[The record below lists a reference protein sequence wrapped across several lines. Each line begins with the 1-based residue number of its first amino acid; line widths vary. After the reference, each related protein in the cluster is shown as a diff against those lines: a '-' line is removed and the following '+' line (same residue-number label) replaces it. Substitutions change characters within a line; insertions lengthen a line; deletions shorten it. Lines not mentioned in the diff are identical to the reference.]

1 MRMKGAQVLVELL
14 KKEGVEFIFGYPGGA
29 VLDIY
34 DVLFDTPE
42 IRHILVRHEQGAAHA
57 ADGYARTTGKVG
69 VCIATS
75 GPGATNLVTGL
86 ATAYMDSI
94 PIVALTGQVFT
105 HLIGKDSFQEA
116 DTTGITMPI
125 TKHNFLV
132 TRAEDLPYV
141 IREAF
146 YIASSGRPGPVLVD
160 LPRDVQQKMIEL
172 VYPEKIKI
180 PGYRPTYKGHAK
192 QIKLAAEAIGEAKRP
207 LLYVGGGVIASGASE
222 VLFEL
227 ATKADIPV
235 VHTLMGK
242 GAFPESHP
250 LSLGMLGMHGTY
262 WANKAVMRCDLL
274 IAVGARFDDR
284 VTGKLDT
291 FAPHARIIHI
301 DIDPAEIGKNVKP
314 HIPIVGDA
322 RMVLAEIVK
331 RLEPMTHPEWRE
343 EIEQWKKEY
352 TPKYRQ
358 SEKLLPHHVIERIY
372 EKTKHLDT
380 IVVTD
385 VGQHQ
390 MWAAQKYPR
399 EKPRTWASSGGL
411 GTMGYGLPASI
422 GAQVGNPDKTVI
434 LISGDGSIFMKIQ
447 ELVTAVNYCL
457 PIKIFVM
464 NNEFLGMVRQWQG
477 CLYRGRYSC
486 TRLVNPDIARV
497 AQAFGAV
504 GISVT
509 TKDELDRAI
518 DEALKAQDRP
528 VLVDCHIEEEENVL
542 PFVPPGKSLDEM
554 ILE

>member
-1 MRMKGAQVLVELL
+1 VRMKGAQVLVELL

-331 RLEPMTHPEWRE
+331 RLEPMTHPEWHE

>member
-1 MRMKGAQVLVELL
+1 VRMKGAQVLVELL

>member
-1 MRMKGAQVLVELL
+1 MRMKGAQALVELL
-14 KKEGVEFIFGYPGGA
+14 KKEGVEVIFGYPGGA

-42 IRHILVRHEQGAAHA
+42 IQHILVRHEQGAAHA

-132 TRAEDLPYV
+132 TKAEDLPY
-141 IREAF
+141 IIKEAF
-146 YIASSGRPGPVLVD
+146 YIASTGRPGPVLVD
-160 LPRDVQQKMIEL
+160 LPRDVQQKMIDL

-192 QIKLAAEAIGEAKRP
+192 QIKLAAEAIQEAKRP
-207 LLYVGGGVIASGASE
+207 LLYVGGGVIASGASDA
-222 VLFEL
+222 LFEL

-291 FAPHARIIHI
+291 FAPHAKIIHI

-331 RLEPMTHPEWRE
+331 RVEPKTHPEWHE
-343 EIEQWKKEY
+343 EINTWRREY
-352 TPKYRQ
+352 TPKYRE

-422 GAQVGNPDKTVI
+422 GAQIGNPDKTVI

-457 PIKIFVM
+457 PIKIFIM
-464 NNEFLGMVRQWQG
+464 NNSYLGMVRQWQG

-486 TRLVNPDIARV
+486 TRLVNPDIAQV
-497 AQAFGAV
+497 ARAFGAV

-509 TKDELDRAI
+509 KKEDLDRAI
-518 DEALKAQDRP
+518 EEALKVSDRP
-528 VLVDCHIEEEENVL
+528 ALVDCHIAEEENVL
-542 PFVPPGKSLDEM
+542 PFVPPGKSLEEM

>member
-34 DVLFDTPE
+34 DALFDTPE

-390 MWAAQKYPR
+390 MLAAQKYPR

>member
-14 KKEGVEFIFGYPGGA
+14 KKEGVEVIFGYPGGA

-34 DVLFDTPE
+34 DALFDTPE

-132 TRAEDLPYV
+132 TKAEDLPYV

-146 YIASSGRPGPVLVD
+146 YLAATGRPGPVLVD

-192 QIKLAAEAIGEAKRP
+192 QVKLAAEAIQEAKRP
-207 LLYVGGGVIASGASE
+207 LLYVGGGVIASGASD

-322 RMVLAEIVK
+322 RMVLGEIVK
-331 RLEPMTHPEWRE
+331 RIEPITHPEWHE
-343 EIEQWKKEY
+343 EISAWKKEY
-352 TPKYRQ
+352 TPKYRE
-358 SEKLLPHHVIERIY
+358 SDRLLPHHVIERIY

-422 GAQVGNPDKTVI
+422 GAQIGNPDKTVI

-464 NNEFLGMVRQWQG
+464 NNSYLGMVRQWQG

-486 TRLVNPDIARV
+486 TRLVNPDIAQV
-497 AQAFGAV
+497 ARAFGAF

-509 TKDELDRAI
+509 EKEDLDRAI
-518 DEALKAQDRP
+518 EEALKVTDRP
-528 VLVDCHIEEEENVL
+528 VLVDCHIAEEENVL

>member
-14 KKEGVEFIFGYPGGA
+14 KKEGVEAIFGYPGGA

-42 IRHILVRHEQGAAHA
+42 ILHVLVRHEQGAAHA

-132 TRAEDLPYV
+132 TKAEDLPYV

-146 YIASSGRPGPVLVD
+146 YIASTGRPGPVLVD
-160 LPRDVQQKMIEL
+160 LPRDVQQKMIDL

-192 QIKLAAEAIGEAKRP
+192 QIKLAAEAIQEAKRP

-291 FAPHARIIHI
+291 FAPHAKIIHI

-331 RLEPMTHPEWRE
+331 RLEPQTHPEWHE
-343 EIEQWKKEY
+343 EIAAWKREY
-352 TPKYRQ
+352 TPKYRE
-358 SEKLLPHHVIERIY
+358 SAKLLPHYVIERIY

-411 GTMGYGLPASI
+411 GTMGYGLPASV

-464 NNEFLGMVRQWQG
+464 NNSYLGMVRQWQG

-486 TRLVNPDIARV
+486 TRLVNPDIAQV
-497 AQAFGAV
+497 ARAFGAL

-509 TKDELDRAI
+509 EKEDLDRAI
-518 DEALKAQDRP
+518 DEALKITDRP
-528 VLVDCHIEEEENVL
+528 VVVDCHIAEEENVL

>member
-14 KKEGVEFIFGYPGGA
+14 KREGVEVIFGYPGGA

-69 VCIATS
+69 VCMATS

-86 ATAYMDSI
+86 ANAYMDSI
-94 PIVALTGQVFT
+94 PIVAITGQVFT

-116 DTTGITMPI
+116 DTTGITMPV

-132 TRAEDLPYV
+132 TNAEELPYV

-146 YIASSGRPGPVLVD
+146 YIASSGRPGPVVVD

-172 VYPEKIKI
+172 MYPEKIKI
-180 PGYRPTYKGHAK
+180 PGYRPTYRGHAK
-192 QIKLAAEAIGEAKRP
+192 QIALAAAAIGEAKRP

-222 VLFEL
+222 ALFEL

-235 VHTLMGK
+235 AHTLMGK
-242 GAFPESHP
+242 GTFPESHP

-291 FAPHARIIHI
+291 FAPNARIIHI
-301 DIDPAEIGKNVKP
+301 DIDPAEIGKNIKP

-322 RMVLAEIVK
+322 RMVLSELTKKVELA
-331 RLEPMTHPEWRE
+331 THPEWRE
-343 EIEQWKKEY
+343 EIEKWRKEY
-352 TPKYRQ
+352 KPPYRE
-358 SEKLLPHHVIERIY
+358 SAKLLPHYVIEQIY

-380 IVVTD
+380 VVVTD

-411 GTMGYGLPASI
+411 GTMGYGLPASV
-422 GAQVGNPDKTVI
+422 GAQIGNPQKTVI

-447 ELVTAVNYCL
+447 ELVTAVNYRL

-464 NNEFLGMVRQWQG
+464 NNSFLGMVRQWQG

-486 TRLVNPDIARV
+486 TRLVNPDLATVAR
-497 AQAFGAV
+497 AFGAV
-504 GISVT
+504 GMTVT
-509 TKDELDRAI
+509 GKENLDQAI
-518 DEALKAQDRP
+518 NKALEVTDRP
-528 VLVDCHIEEEENVL
+528 VLVDCQIEEEENVL

-554 ILE
+554 ILS

>member
-14 KKEGVEFIFGYPGGA
+14 KKEGVECIFGYPGGA

-34 DVLFDTPE
+34 DALFDTPE

-132 TRAEDLPYV
+132 TNAEDLPHV

-331 RLEPMTHPEWRE
+331 RLEPMTHPEWHE
-343 EIEQWKKEY
+343 EIAQWKREY
-352 TPKYRQ
+352 TPKYRE
-358 SEKLLPHHVIERIY
+358 SKKLLPHQVIERIY

-518 DEALKAQDRP
+518 DEALKTQDRP
-528 VLVDCHIEEEENVL
+528 ALVDCHIEEEENVL

>member
-34 DVLFDTPE
+34 DALFDTPE

>member
-1 MRMKGAQVLVELL
+1 MRMKGAQAIIELL
-14 KKEGVEFIFGYPGGA
+14 KKEGVEVIFGYPGGA

-34 DVLFDTPE
+34 DALFDTPE
-42 IRHILVRHEQGAAHA
+42 IRHVLVRHEQGAAHA

-132 TRAEDLPYV
+132 TKAEDLPYI

-146 YIASSGRPGPVLVD
+146 YIASTGRPGPVLVD
-160 LPRDVQQKMIEL
+160 LPRDVQQKMIDL

-192 QIKLAAEAIGEAKRP
+192 QVKLAAEAIQEARRP
-207 LLYVGGGVIASGASE
+207 LLYVGGGVIASGASD

-291 FAPHARIIHI
+291 FAPHAKIIHI

-331 RLEPMTHPEWRE
+331 RVESKTHPEWHE
-343 EIEQWKKEY
+343 EINAWRKEY
-352 TPKYRQ
+352 TPKYRE

-422 GAQVGNPDKTVI
+422 GAQIGNPDKTVI

-464 NNEFLGMVRQWQG
+464 NNSYLGMVRQWQG

-486 TRLVNPDIARV
+486 TRLVNPDIAQV
-497 AQAFGAV
+497 ARAFGAV

-509 TKDELDRAI
+509 EKEDLDRAI
-518 DEALKAQDRP
+518 EEALKVTDRP
-528 VLVDCHIEEEENVL
+528 ALVDCHIAEEENVL

>member
-1 MRMKGAQVLVELL
+1 MKGAQVLVELL
-14 KKEGVEFIFGYPGGA
+14 KKEGVEVIFGYPGGA

-34 DVLFDTPE
+34 DALFDTPE
-42 IRHILVRHEQGAAHA
+42 ILHVLVRHEQGAAHA

-132 TRAEDLPYV
+132 TKAEDLPYV

-146 YIASSGRPGPVLVD
+146 YIASTGRPGPVLVD
-160 LPRDVQQKMIEL
+160 LPRDVQQKMIDL
-172 VYPEKIKI
+172 VYPERIKI
-180 PGYRPTYKGHAK
+180 PGYRPTYKGHAR
-192 QIKLAAEAIGEAKRP
+192 QIKLAAEAIQEAKRP

-291 FAPHARIIHI
+291 FAPHAKIIHI

-331 RLEPMTHPEWRE
+331 RIEPATHPEWHE
-343 EIEQWKKEY
+343 EIATWKREY
-352 TPKYRQ
+352 TPRYRE
-358 SEKLLPHHVIERIY
+358 SGKLLPHYVIERIY

-422 GAQVGNPDKTVI
+422 GAQIGNPDKTVI

-464 NNEFLGMVRQWQG
+464 NNSYLGMVRQWQG

-486 TRLVNPDIARV
+486 TRLVNPDIAQV
-497 AQAFGAV
+497 ARAFGAV

-509 TKDELDRAI
+509 EKADLDRAI
-518 DEALKAQDRP
+518 EEALKVTDRP
-528 VLVDCHIEEEENVL
+528 VLVDCHIAEEENVL